1 MYHLLPTIKSNY
13 IHKGSCECIFVRK
26 HAALSH
32 ILKLITP
39 YIFYLNKLSQLE
51 VEII

>member
-13 IHKGSCECIFVRK
+13 IHKVSCECIFVRK
-26 HAALSH
+26 YAALSH

-39 YIFYLNKLSQLE
+39 YIFLFKQ
-51 VEII
+51 IITT